1 MSICYLQTS
10 AKNSQDNRN
19 DEIQPFKSCFVV
31 IHVLCNLIISV
42 MRGNECYFLTQRI
55 HNLTLP
61 RWATQDVLDTLKKI
75 ASFEVMYS
83 ILSHKRKEK
92 ARLSGGEDS

>member
-1 MSICYLQTS
+1 
-10 AKNSQDNRN
+10 
-19 DEIQPFKSCFVV
+19 
-31 IHVLCNLIISV
+31 
-42 MRGNECYFLTQRI
+42 MRFLNPVQRI

-61 RWATQDVLDTLKKI
+61 RWVTRDVLDTLNKI

-92 ARLSGGEDS
+92 ARLSGGERSHFTANHVLGILYVVTLSLIYD

>member
-1 MSICYLQTS
+1 M
-10 AKNSQDNRN
+10 N
-19 DEIQPFKSCFVV
+19 DETQPFKTPFVA
-31 IHVLCNLIISV
+31 IRALCNVIISA
-42 MRGNECYFLTQRI
+42 MQGNECYFLAQRI

-61 RWATQDVLDTLKKI
+61 RWATQDVLDTLKRI

-92 ARLSGGEDS
+92 ARLSGGED